1 MPANAASLSADLNLE
16 ISPISDK
23 MTAPKVTPIPGIEV
37 IGDAI
42 SNLHRHHKDH
52 QFQMCF

>member
-23 MTAPKVTPIPGIEV
+23 MTAHKVAPIPGIEV
-37 IGDAI
+37 IGEAI
-42 SNLHRHHKDH
+42 SSMIAVI
-52 QFQMCF
+52 F

>member
-42 SNLHRHHKDH
+42 SSMIAAI
-52 QFQMCF
+52 F